1 MESIIADIVKIIK
14 SENNVIAR
22 EKTLMCYFFDLIREL
37 MTAALEEVDAG
48 LVEETKK
55 QGYQIEKKNK
65 RSVVT
70 AFGEISYWR
79 RRYVCPGKKAK
90 YPLDKLMGYDK
101 YKRYSV
107 LAVKDVLQ
115 VSAVATYRNTAL
127 AVNTLSCFKISHG
140 QVGKLIVQAG
150 KQIKA
155 QQQSEER
162 YDGITQKKKV
172 PVLYLEGDGV
182 VIKDTK
188 KRLEFHRYQV
198 CEDIINLSK
207 TRRKRVQAKEFVS
220 LSR

>member
-1 MESIIADIVKIIK
+1 
-14 SENNVIAR
+14 
-22 EKTLMCYFFDLIREL
+22 
-37 MTAALEEVDAG
+37 ALEEVDAG

-79 RRYVCPGKKAK
+79 RRYVCPGKKAQ

-127 AVNTLSCFKISHG
+127 AVNTLSCFKISHS

-155 QQQSEER
+155 QQQSEE
-162 YDGITQKKKV
+162 
-172 PVLYLEGDGV
+172 
-182 VIKDTK
+182 
-188 KRLEFHRYQV
+188 
-198 CEDIINLSK
+198 
-207 TRRKRVQAKEFVS
+207 
-220 LSR
+220 

>member
-1 MESIIADIVKIIK
+1 KIIK

-22 EKTLMCYFFDLIREL
+22 EKALMCYFFDLIREL

-79 RRYVCPGKKAK
+79 RRYACPGKKAK

-107 LAVKDVLQ
+107 LAVKDILQ

-127 AVNTLSCFKISHG
+127 AVNTLSCFNISHS

-162 YDGITQKKKV
+162 YDGIAQKKKV

-182 VIKDTK
+182 V
-188 KRLEFHRYQV
+188 
-198 CEDIINLSK
+198 
-207 TRRKRVQAKEFVS
+207 
-220 LSR
+220 

>member
-1 MESIIADIVKIIK
+1 MESIITDIVKIIK

-22 EKTLMCYFFDLIREL
+22 EKALMCYFFDLIREL

-79 RRYVCPGKKAK
+79 RRYVCPGKKAQ

-107 LAVKDVLQ
+107 LAVKDILQ

-127 AVNTLSCFKISHG
+127 AVNTLSCFKISHS

-162 YDGITQKKKV
+162 YDGITQKKRCQCFILKAMALWLKA
-172 PVLYLEGDGV
+172 PRSDWNFIAIRSARILL
-182 VIKDTK
+182 I
-188 KRLEFHRYQV
+188 
-198 CEDIINLSK
+198 
-207 TRRKRVQAKEFVS
+207 
-220 LSR
+220 